1 MSFLKYLNIKNVEAP
16 FIRESRNTLQ
26 GIINAISTEKTPH
39 VGSFQAVAALGADAQ
54 PPTAIILLIVFL
66 LTKKVEVGW
75 EWWVRWSESTSLR
88 SSKGATPDIPTQI

>member
-1 MSFLKYLNIKNVEAP
+1 M
-16 FIRESRNTLQ
+16 RESWNTLQ

-39 VGSFQAVAALGADAQ
+39 AGSFQAVAALGADAQ

-75 EWWVRWSESTSLR
+75 ETWVRGSESTALN
-88 SSKGATPDIPTQI
+88 SSKGATPDTPTQT